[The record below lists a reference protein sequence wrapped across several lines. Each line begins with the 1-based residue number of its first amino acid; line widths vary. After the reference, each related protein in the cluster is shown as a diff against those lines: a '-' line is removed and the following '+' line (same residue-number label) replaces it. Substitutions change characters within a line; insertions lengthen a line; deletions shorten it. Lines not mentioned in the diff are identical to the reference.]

1 MLAVTMILSLRFLKK
16 KRTISRI
23 ILHIILIIG
32 ACIMI
37 LLFLWMILT
46 SLKTVSEST
55 SMNPFIFFPETL
67 QWENYLNVIK
77 QNDFIR
83 LYFNTFAMMFFRV
96 LCGVLFSAMA
106 AYAFARLEFPGK
118 KAGFGL
124 VLFQMMVPTQIFII
138 PQYLMV
144 DKLGLRNTIFAL
156 VFPGLVSAFGTF
168 LLRQFF
174 MGLPKELEESAR
186 LDGCNIWQTFWKV
199 MLPLTKSGLV
209 ALGIFTALF
218 SFKDLMWPLIVNT
231 NSDAATLSSAL
242 SKISSAYSVNYPEL
256 MAAAVLAIWP
266 MMLVYIIFQRQFI
279 EGIATSGGKL

>member
-1 MLAVTMILSLRFLKK
+1 MKK
-16 KRTISRI
+16 KRNSAV
-23 ILHIILIIG
+23 ILIHTILVLG

-37 LLFLWMILT
+37 LPFLWMILT

-55 SMNPFIFFPETL
+55 AMNPFVFFPTNP
-67 QWENYLNVIK
+67 QWENYKIVME
-77 QNDFIR
+77 QNDFFI

-118 KAGFGL
+118 NLFFGL
-124 VLFQMMVPTQIFII
+124 VLFQMMVPVQIFVI

-144 DKLGLRNTIFAL
+144 DKLGMRNTVFAL

-218 SFKDLMWPLIVNT
+218 SFKDLMWPLIVNST
-231 NSDAATLSSAL
+231 SDSATLSSAL
-242 SKISSAYSVNYPEL
+242 AKISSAYSVNYPQL

-266 MMLVYIIFQRQFI
+266 MMVIYILFQRQFI